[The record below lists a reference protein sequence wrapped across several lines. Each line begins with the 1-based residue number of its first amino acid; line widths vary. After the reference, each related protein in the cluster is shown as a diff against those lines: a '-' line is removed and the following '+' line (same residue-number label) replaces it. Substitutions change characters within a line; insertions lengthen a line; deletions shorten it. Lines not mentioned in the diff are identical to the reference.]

1 MRFDSVVFADHA
13 SIAAVSCFARLRSER
28 EAGRRTVIVALV
40 DASGAAAIT
49 HRGLATVYAFDQF
62 EGSVA
67 AQGWIERLAVT
78 IRKLEVEHVLAPLG
92 LIGLMHSIDYFS
104 ILRSVLNVDKGR
116 DLLFFE
122 ERPQC
127 LVPEAVLLRLATLG
141 VRLPPAVQF
150 KAPRRYGSLALRLLT
165 GVGVPPVFGG
175 LRERSRLSASLR
187 TPFEQAQDWDCL
199 RALGPKLQPVV
210 QPWTDADSGELM
222 DLAEALGIANQ
233 VGPKKTFRRRMA
245 RHGLT
250 AGSRT
255 PIERYWLSLPG
266 ALTPDPINDSF

>member
-67 AQGWIERLAVT
+67 SQGWIERLAVT
-78 IRKLEVEHVLAPLG
+78 IRRLDVEHVMAPLG
-92 LIGLMHSIDYFS
+92 LFGLSHSIDYFGL
-104 ILRSVLNVDKGR
+104 LRSVMNVDKGR

-150 KAPRRYGSLALRLLT
+150 RAPRRYGSLALRLLT
-165 GVGVPPVFGG
+165 GIGVPPVFGG
-175 LRERSRLSASLR
+175 LRERSRLSTSLR
-187 TPFEQAQDWDCL
+187 TSFEQARDWDCL
-199 RALGPKLQPVV
+199 RALGPKLQPVT
-210 QPWTDADSGELM
+210 QAWTDTDPGELF

-233 VGPKKTFRRRMA
+233 LGSRKAFRRRMV
-245 RHGLT
+245 RHGST
-250 AGSRT
+250 SGSRT

-266 ALTPDPINDSF
+266 ALAPDPINDPY

>member
-13 SIAAVSCFARLRSER
+13 SIAAVSCFARLREER
-28 EAGRRTVIVALV
+28 EAGRRSVIVALV

-67 AQGWIERLAVT
+67 SQGWIERLAIT
-78 IRKLEVEHVLAPLG
+78 IRRLEVEHVMAPLG
-92 LIGLMHSIDYFS
+92 LFGLSHSIDYFS
-104 ILRSVLNVDKGR
+104 LLRSVLNVDKGR

-165 GVGVPPVFGG
+165 GIGVPPVFGG
-175 LRERSRLSASLR
+175 IRERSRLSKSLR
-187 TPFEQAQDWDCL
+187 TSFDQALDWDCL
-199 RALGPKLQPVV
+199 RALGPKLQPVS
-210 QPWTDADSGELM
+210 QPWTDHDSGELF
-222 DLAEALGIANQ
+222 DLAEALGISNQ
-233 VGPKKTFRRRMA
+233 LGSRKAFRRRMN
-245 RHGLT
+245 RHAST

-266 ALTPDPINDSF
+266 ALVPDPINDSY